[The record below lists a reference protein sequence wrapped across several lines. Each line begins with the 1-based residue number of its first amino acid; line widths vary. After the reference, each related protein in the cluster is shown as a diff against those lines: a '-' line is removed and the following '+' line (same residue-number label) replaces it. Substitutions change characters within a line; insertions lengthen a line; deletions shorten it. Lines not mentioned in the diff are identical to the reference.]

1 MSSSCSFPRRRS
13 VSPVRQNWYTEL
25 MKITRLIFL
34 IAAIIVAAWLVSL
47 VFKFAAW
54 LINGLVY
61 VAAIVIIIGLISAYI
76 ESRKKK

>member
-1 MSSSCSFPRRRS
+1 
-13 VSPVRQNWYTEL
+13 